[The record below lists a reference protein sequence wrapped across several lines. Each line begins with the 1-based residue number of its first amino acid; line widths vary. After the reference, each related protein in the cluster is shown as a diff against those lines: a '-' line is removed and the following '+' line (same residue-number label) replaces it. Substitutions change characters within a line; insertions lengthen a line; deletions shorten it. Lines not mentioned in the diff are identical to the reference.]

1 MTKKGNYFGGWK
13 TRHFNLDSA
22 SATVFYSDARQSE
35 ILGSFSLQYA
45 YAIIIPPQ
53 PTGQKS
59 TDTLEKPGFIVAEY
73 KRAQFLPNAVI
84 QEGSNQDGLP
94 LGKIDVRHVF
104 YADSIVE
111 RDGWV
116 RCLSGVIAKVRPN
129 DLVAQELFAKTA
141 APEQRENNW
150 PSLESLSNSARPSQ
164 INFPAS
170 SQSTG
175 VLPTKIDTVKAALQE
190 SADKFRKG
198 SIENLKAPAVGEIK
212 TKSARKPPATT
223 TSSNFP
229 SSPTEKLPTM
239 PSTVTG
245 ATFPPISSPPTGQ
258 ADLKNAVEINEDR
271 GVGVRKRGLT
281 VSSQVAQIA
290 QNATSPSRPSQSNR
304 PKPRYIDDQTRCMQ
318 QELPRTLAEE
328 LDLSPTKPAPD
339 TNRKK
344 GGKGKFAEWMQKAA
358 KSSADILKDRRET
371 GKSSV
376 TKLPLFGVT
385 IQDAA
390 NASRIKPGIDIPTIV
405 YRCIEYLDA
414 KKGLLIVIHLFR
426 AHTIFP
432 L

>member
-1 MTKKGNYFGGWK
+1 
-13 TRHFNLDSA
+13 
-22 SATVFYSDARQSE
+22 
-35 ILGSFSLQYA
+35 
-45 YAIIIPPQ
+45 
-53 PTGQKS
+53 
-59 TDTLEKPGFIVAEY
+59 
-73 KRAQFLPNAVI
+73 
-84 QEGSNQDGLP
+84 
-94 LGKIDVRHVF
+94 
-104 YADSIVE
+104 
-111 RDGWV
+111 
-116 RCLSGVIAKVRPN
+116 
-129 DLVAQELFAKTA
+129 
-141 APEQRENNW
+141 
-150 PSLESLSNSARPSQ
+150 
-164 INFPAS
+164 
-170 SQSTG
+170 
-175 VLPTKIDTVKAALQE
+175 
-190 SADKFRKG
+190 
-198 SIENLKAPAVGEIK
+198 
-212 TKSARKPPATT
+212 
-223 TSSNFP
+223 
-229 SSPTEKLPTM
+229 M